1 MKSRNK
7 DAVPLMSLTEL
18 GSNTDAIVSCIQM
31 GNAALISTTVS
42 LNQSSQL
49 IQITNHQ
56 SPITDLTGRDAAAA
70 ASVNAIPVQTR

>member
-18 GSNTDAIVSCIQM
+18 GSKTDALVSCIQM

-56 SPITDLTGRDAAAA
+56 SQITGRDA
-70 ASVNAIPVQTR
+70 ASVNAIPVQTRFDMK